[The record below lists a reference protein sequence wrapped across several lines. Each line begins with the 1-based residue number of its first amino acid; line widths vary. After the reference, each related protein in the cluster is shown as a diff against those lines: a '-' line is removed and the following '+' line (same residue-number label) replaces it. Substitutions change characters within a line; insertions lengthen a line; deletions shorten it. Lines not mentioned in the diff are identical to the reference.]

1 LENQEKEDAAE
12 IAAEIAQDEA
22 GPSVINDVS
31 SLVKKTSEDEAAEK
45 KRKMEADQ
53 DVEMKKTKTDE

>member
-1 LENQEKEDAAE
+1 
-12 IAAEIAQDEA
+12 
-22 GPSVINDVS
+22 VINDVS
-31 SLVKKTSEDEAAEK
+31 SLVKKTNEDESAEK

>member
-1 LENQEKEDAAE
+1 MENQEKEDAAE